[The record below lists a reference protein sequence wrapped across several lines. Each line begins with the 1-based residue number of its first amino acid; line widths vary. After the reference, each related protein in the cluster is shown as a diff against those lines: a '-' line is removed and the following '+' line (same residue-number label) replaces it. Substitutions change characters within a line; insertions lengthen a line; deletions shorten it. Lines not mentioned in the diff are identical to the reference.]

1 MTTTTTTPTPTGR
14 SALGQDALAHV
25 DALYNHAR
33 HLAGNTA
40 DADELVQE
48 TYTRALA
55 GAHTFLGG
63 NLKAWLFTILRSAFM
78 DSHRRG
84 RRQPAPG
91 ELDDGPLDGLQ
102 MEGGIES
109 SFLRDDLDGAGLRSL
124 VGAEIEAALSSLSD
138 HARTVVLLDVEG
150 FTESEIAAV
159 LGCPLGTVK
168 SRLSRARVLL
178 RERLKD
184 YAPRAPRQGN
194 TRMEDR

>member
-1 MTTTTTTPTPTGR
+1 MTTIPTTSTTTTTPTGR
-14 SALGQDALAHV
+14 SALGQDAVAHV
-25 DALYNHAR
+25 DTLYNHAR
-33 HLAGNTA
+33 HLAGNAA

-78 DSHRRG
+78 DSHRRS
-84 RRQPAPG
+84 RRQAAPG
-91 ELDDGPLDGLQ
+91 ELDGLHVDGGL
-102 MEGGIES
+102 ES

-138 HARTVVLLDVEG
+138 DARTVVLLDVEG

>member
-1 MTTTTTTPTPTGR
+1 MTTTMTTTPTGR

-33 HLAGNTA
+33 HLAGNAA
-40 DADELVQE
+40 DADELLQE

-63 NLKAWLFTILRSAFM
+63 NLKAWLFTILRSAFL
-78 DSHRRG
+78 DSHRRS
-84 RRQPAPG
+84 RRQPAPR
-91 ELDDGPLDGLQ
+91 ELDGLLDGLHVD
-102 MEGGIES
+102 GGLES

-138 HARTVVLLDVEG
+138 HARSVVLLDVEG
-150 FTESEIAAV
+150 FTESEIAAM